1 MNPFPNI
8 KYLRFDIGDTLE
20 RRGTRYEIAGSRPGY
35 YILRA
40 LKTGSELQQL
50 NSSFVEM
57 SFTRVATFEE
67 ELDAL

>member
-20 RRGTRYEIAGSRPGY
+20 RRGTRYEVAGSRPGY
-35 YILRA
+35 YILR

-57 SFTRVATFEE
+57 GFTRVATFEE
-67 ELDAL
+67 ELDEL